1 MSQNPDSSF
10 SLIDHTADLG
20 FEVLADSLPKL
31 MEEAAKALFSIIADL
46 DNVKEDKHLR
56 IEMPT
61 DSPEENLRY
70 WLEELLFRF
79 NSADTL
85 FSKFTVSEEDNHF
98 VGTAGGELFDP
109 KRHTIHTEIKGITYH
124 QFEVS
129 ETDDGWRAT
138 IILDV

>member
-1 MSQNPDSSF
+1 MSQNPGSSF

-61 DSPEENLRY
+61 DSPAGRT
-70 WLEELLFRF
+70 
-79 NSADTL
+79 S
-85 FSKFTVSEEDNHF
+85 VSIQQR
-98 VGTAGGELFDP
+98 
-109 KRHTIHTEIKGITYH
+109 RHPVLQVHRI
-124 QFEVS
+124 
-129 ETDDGWRAT
+129 
-138 IILDV
+138 